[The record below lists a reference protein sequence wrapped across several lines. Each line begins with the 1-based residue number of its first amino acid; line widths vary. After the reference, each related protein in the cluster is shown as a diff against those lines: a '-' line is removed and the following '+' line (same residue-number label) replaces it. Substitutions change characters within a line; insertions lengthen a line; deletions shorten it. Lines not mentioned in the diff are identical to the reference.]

1 MNAKETAFMRSK
13 QSMESGVSNSVSAL
27 VRVVVKLEKRDG
39 ADIDE
44 AEENEIDEEREREEL
59 P

>member
-1 MNAKETAFMRSK
+1 MRTIK
-13 QSMESGVSNSVSAL
+13 QSMESGVSESVSAL
-27 VRVVVKLEKRDG
+27 VCVVVKLEKRDG

-44 AEENEIDEEREREEL
+44 AEENEIDEEREEL